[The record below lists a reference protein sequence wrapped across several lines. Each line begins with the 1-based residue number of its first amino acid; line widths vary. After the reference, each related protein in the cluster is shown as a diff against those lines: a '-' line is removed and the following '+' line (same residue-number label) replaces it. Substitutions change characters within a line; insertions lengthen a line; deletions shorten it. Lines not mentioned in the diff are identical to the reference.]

1 MESCSISA
9 DTPFAVLASDG
20 VFEFMQDHT
29 VVDLVTGVPPLL
41 AAYTAL
47 ASVHLIQLCGVILL
61 QVNKYDDCQQGAI
74 ALVCEAY
81 RLWLQ
86 YETRTDDITA
96 AIIRFDIPDR
106 NHTESGVK

>member
-1 MESCSISA
+1 MSA
-9 DTPFAVLASDG
+9 RV
-20 VFEFMQDHT
+20 
-29 VVDLVTGVPPLL
+29 
-41 AAYTAL
+41 
-47 ASVHLIQLCGVILL
+47 
-61 QVNKYDDCQQGAI
+61 QVNKYDDTQQAAL

-96 AIIRFDIPDR
+96 AVIRFDPVER

>member
-1 MESCSISA
+1 MQHQRRHILCCLGQRWGLRVHAGPDSCGS
-9 DTPFAVLASDG
+9 G
-20 VFEFMQDHT
+20 EYH
-29 VVDLVTGVPPLL
+29 
-41 AAYTAL
+41 AL
-47 ASVHLIQLCGVILL
+47 ARYSLHIKHSSLLQSCGCVVASS

-96 AIIRFDIPDR
+96 AIIRFDVLDR
-106 NHTESGVK
+106 NHTEPGVK